1 MRNMKLLAIRKKRG
15 HTSEPYYKILRQIT
29 QAVLILLL
37 RENDNLWFLL
47 ISFLIHDRNY
57 RDLLPLI

>member
-1 MRNMKLLAIRKKRG
+1 MKLLAIRKKRG

-37 RENDNLWFLL
+37 RENDNL
-47 ISFLIHDRNY
+47 
-57 RDLLPLI
+57 